1 MSEEMEDAKV
11 DYTAE
16 NFKRTEAV
24 QDLGRETS
32 SLYHNF
38 GYDLTR
44 KNNLCLIE
52 DGTVIYAMGNNVVFE
67 STSDGSRKYL
77 LGLDDGAPPRAHAA
91 AASRWRSPSRAAPTR
106 RGGRSA
112 SATGCCSCGRSA
124 TR

>member
-16 NFKRTEAV
+16 DFKRTEAV

-77 LGLDDGAPPRAHAA
+77 LGLDDGGVGCVAVHPNRKMFAVAGLSF
-91 AASRWRSPSRAAPTR
+91 SRLS
-106 RGGRSA
+106 
-112 SATGCCSCGRSA
+112 
-124 TR
+124 